1 MFYIEVFIVT
11 SIPLALSSLITNSK
25 SVKGLPDFSIASA
38 YVTKTGKC
46 FLSLVENNLF
56 TQSASDSLP
65 VCFFSWYY
73 QTHLLLFGENS
84 FILYSDFADSQ
95 HEMKKKNIY
104 KWAAFDLLLRRD
116 IWWMKVQ
123 TFVLKIA
130 TPITNHYAITFT
142 ICLFG
147 WLNSSV

>member
-1 MFYIEVFIVT
+1 MFYIEVFIAT
-11 SIPLALSSLITNSK
+11 STPLALSSVITNSK

-38 YVTKTGKC
+38 YVNKTGKC

-56 TQSASDSLP
+56 TQSASDSPP
-65 VCFFSWYY
+65 VFFSWYY

-84 FILYSDFADSQ
+84 LILYSDFADSQ
-95 HEMKKKNIY
+95 HEMKKTTTY
-104 KWAAFDLLLRRD
+104 KWAAFDLFLRRD
-116 IWWMKVQ
+116 IWWRKVQ
-123 TFVLKIA
+123 TFVLEIA
-130 TPITNHYAITFT
+130 TPITNHYVVTFT